1 MSNGRK
7 RGVPGES
14 EQAAWGAPR
23 VRALQLLPTLPEAQ
37 DPMPI
42 TALPTLSVEVPRLL
56 LFFPTSEPASAV
68 LWKSRSRSHLGAAL
82 SFLSRMCSCVT
93 CHLSS
98 SEPGGYDF
106 EKPRPAQVTTA
117 SEKQEVENSG
127 L

>member
-1 MSNGRK
+1 ALKTKMG
-7 RGVPGES
+7 S
-14 EQAAWGAPR
+14 EEWRQ
-23 VRALQLLPTLPEAQ
+23 LQTHSKNRPYEGTCH
-37 DPMPI
+37 
-42 TALPTLSVEVPRLL
+42 
-56 LFFPTSEPASAV
+56 TSRIAEPASAV

-98 SEPGGYDF
+98 SEPGSYDF
-106 EKPRPAQVTTA
+106 EKPRPAQVTTV